1 MKNKQGGFLAFFLI
15 IIIAAVGAMYFIK
28 DDNGVSY
35 LQKAVDKVTGAK
47 DEVYDKAYGT
57 RDLQNEHNAEIDAM
71 IDSI

>member
-1 MKNKQGGFLAFFLI
+1 MKNQQGGFMMFFLI
-15 IIIAAVGAMYFIK
+15 IIIAAIGAMYFIK

-47 DEVYDKAYGT
+47 DELYQKAYDT
-57 RDLQNEHNAEIDAM
+57 RDPQNDHNQEVDDL

>member
-1 MKNKQGGFLAFFLI
+1 MITEQGGFLAFFLI

-47 DEVYDKAYGT
+47 DEVFDKAYGT
-57 RDLQNEHNAEIDAM
+57 QNMQNERNAELDAM